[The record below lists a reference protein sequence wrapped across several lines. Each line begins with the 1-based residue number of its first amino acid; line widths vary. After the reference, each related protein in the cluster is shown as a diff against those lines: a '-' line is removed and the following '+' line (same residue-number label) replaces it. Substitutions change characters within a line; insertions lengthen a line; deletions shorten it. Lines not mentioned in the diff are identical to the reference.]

1 MLIGR
6 YATAGRLASAIRWGS
21 FQLSDE
27 PLDKPS
33 GLLEEAT
40 RQVRFAP
47 GALTI
52 LRYGQPPELNGS
64 DTSDK

>member
-6 YATAGRLASAIRWGS
+6 YATAGRLAIGIRWGS
-21 FQLSDE
+21 FQFGDE
-27 PLDKPS
+27 TLDKPS

-40 RQVRFAP
+40 RQVWLAP

-52 LRYGQPPELNGS
+52 LRYRQTPELNGS

>member
-1 MLIGR
+1 MHIFNNVQAKKAIG
-6 YATAGRLASAIRWGS
+6 IRWGS
-21 FQLSDE
+21 FESGDE

-40 RQVRFAP
+40 REVGFVP

-52 LRYGQPPELNGS
+52 LRDGHTPELNGS